1 MAFIDMLNRRC
12 SFEKPRRVEDGMGG
26 WDEVWTVVKTG
37 VRCSLNPISANQD
50 IYYQR
55 LGLLVTHVVWMQP
68 QSAEI
73 DETYRIV
80 MEDGSLFKP
89 SFDETGVILGI
100 KDIGG
105 RFRIWELAV
114 TELK

>member
-1 MAFIDMLNRRC
+1 MAFFDMLNRRC
-12 SFEKPRRVEDGMGG
+12 SFEAQRRTEDGMGG
-26 WDEVWTVVKTG
+26 WDTSWTVEKTG
-37 VRCSLNPISANQD
+37 IRCSLNPISADQA

-55 LGLLVTHVVWMQP
+55 LDVMVSHVIWMQP
-68 QSAEI
+68 QNAEI

-89 SFDETGVILGI
+89 SFDETGTILGI

-114 TELK
+114 TRLK